1 MYKDN
6 SKYEMIKAK
15 VANDWQVLEHV
26 PEKFQTEELCMI
38 AIEQSWEALNFVM
51 DTAPKLCVAAW
62 NLYYGK
68 NEDTTAL
75 FRCVMK
81 NLGYEEQESKKPVTT
96 VVEMNNVIE
105 VVKKLTSAM
114 VHNTI
119 SVAKTAKE
127 TKAKLGSLL
136 KKKKN
141 KADSVEAGLM
151 AATGE
156 MSSSQLKKDKNK

>member
-15 VANDWQVLEHV
+15 VANNWQVLEHV
-26 PEKFQTEELCMI
+26 PAEFQTEELCMI
-38 AIEQSWEALNFVM
+38 ALEQSWEALNFVANK
-51 DTAPKLCVAAW
+51 TPKLCIAAW
-62 NLYYGK
+62 DLYYGK

-96 VVEMNNVIE
+96 VAEMNNVIKAIKNLTRVVATKTAE
-105 VVKKLTSAM
+105 QVKKKL
-114 VHNTI
+114 NKI
-119 SVAKTAKE
+119 SN
-127 TKAKLGSLL
+127 LL
-136 KKKKN
+136 EERKKRKN

-156 MSSSQLKKDKNK
+156 ISSSQLKKDKNK